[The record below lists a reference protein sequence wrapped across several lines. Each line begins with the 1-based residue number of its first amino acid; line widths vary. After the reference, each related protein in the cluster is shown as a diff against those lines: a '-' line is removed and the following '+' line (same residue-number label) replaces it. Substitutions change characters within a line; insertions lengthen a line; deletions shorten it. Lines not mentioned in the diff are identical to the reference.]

1 MLFTETV
8 EAGTLELI
16 RRLLRDKKLN
26 GFDLAGDTALSLQI
40 GHRISRDIELSA
52 KSSFDA
58 ANLSDHL
65 SKEYKAGSV
74 KTLKNEIRGFIDEV
88 KVGLVSPG
96 YPLIKPPVTIGEIRM
111 LSLEDIGAGKLN
123 AIAGEAPRFEDLADI
138 YKLLEHLSLEELMD
152 AYEGKYPK
160 VNRLKMYKSLQTP
173 GEIEMIAIGLTGP
186 EIRMNDL
193 AYRFRK
199 AVKEPKRIFEAQSGE
214 RPAFKKRKY

>member
-40 GHRISRDIELSA
+40 GHRISRDIELSG

-58 ANLSDHL
+58 AVLSGYL

-74 KTLKNEIRGFIDEV
+74 KTLKNEVFGFIDAV

-96 YPLIKPPVTIGEIRM
+96 YPLIKPPVTIEEIRM
-111 LSLEDIGAGKLN
+111 ASLEDIGAGKLN
-123 AIAGEAPRFEDLADI
+123 AIAVEATRFADLADI

-152 AYEGKYPK
+152 AYEEKYPK

-173 GEIEMIAIGLTGP
+173 GEIEAVAIGLTGP
-186 EIRMNDL
+186 EITMSDL

-199 AVKEPKRIFEAQSGE
+199 AVKEPKRIFEAPTGE
-214 RPAFKKRKY
+214 RPVFKKRRY